1 MTTELKTQEAP
12 IDINEA
18 ARLAG
23 VTADEIIER
32 LRHAPGATV
41 VMKLQV
47 TRKATG
53 KVENWTLVCKG

>member
-1 MTTELKTQEAP
+1 MNTMTQETTQP

-18 ARLAG
+18 ARLAQ
-23 VTADEIIER
+23 VSAEEIIER
-32 LRHAPGATV
+32 IKSQPGATV